1 MYTVRYTNLEHKIN
15 VYVCFFFFFFFFI
28 SFHLKLRGSYSIYV
42 AMSFTNV
49 KEYGIMYTVRYSKLK
64 FE

>member
-1 MYTVRYTNLEHKIN
+1 
-15 VYVCFFFFFFFFI
+15 
-28 SFHLKLRGSYSIYV
+28 LKLRGSYSIYV